1 MEWKAGVLMP
11 RISMTERK
19 VAGAGSD
26 RNGGMTASQQLE
38 MSRQIKALPPRVA
51 RMLHD
56 YDDQLWKG
64 RKSEDV
70 IRMDGSSTDTS
81 WVLSGLDPVKQTTG
95 CEWEL
100 LEPSAPV
107 REAAQILS
115 RTFSSLYV
123 GGTAVASVTD
133 EFGPGRPIGRE
144 VAKMYAAHRLNKPL
158 PGRPKPFRKRAV
170 AHSPRTPIKIG
181 VLQDIS
187 FSMDNM
193 ARLGAMLAW
202 MVAEA
207 TRAVNGQ
214 VCMTMF
220 GFDAWPL
227 LAPHEYLTG
236 IPVLTMSGGFH
247 EASWGYE
254 LMDSQLSL
262 VESDGARILFVLT
275 DGEYT
280 DYALED
286 YLAEAAEAG
295 VAIVLVSPK
304 SGSHEI
310 RFPPQTEVVGLRG
323 TPVAYG
329 GYDIENPEVV
339 KEVANMVAGAVRT
352 AVQHSLDRH

>member
-1 MEWKAGVLMP
+1 MP

-19 VAGAGSD
+19 VTGV
-26 RNGGMTASQQLE
+26 GGNPSIGMNASQQLE
-38 MSRQIKALPPRVA
+38 MSRQIKGLPPRVA

-64 RKSEDV
+64 RRSEPV
-70 IRMDGSSTDTS
+70 IRLDGNTVNTD
-81 WVLSGLDPVKQTTG
+81 WVLGGLDPVKQTTG

-100 LEPSAPV
+100 LEPSPPV

-123 GGTAVASVTD
+123 GGTAITNVTD
-133 EFGPGRPIGRE
+133 EYGPGRPIGRE
-144 VAKMYAAHRLNKPL
+144 VVKMYAANRQRKPL
-158 PGRPKPFRKRAV
+158 PGKPKPFRKRAV

-214 VCMTMF
+214 VCMTLF

-247 EASWGYE
+247 EAAWGYE

-275 DGEYT
+275 DGEFT
-280 DYALED
+280 DCALED

-304 SGSHEI
+304 AGSHEI

-323 TPVAYG
+323 TAVAYG
-329 GYDIENPEVV
+329 GYGIENPEVV
-339 KEVANMVAGAVRT
+339 KEVATMVADAVRV
-352 AVQHSLDRH
+352 AVQRSLDSN